1 MTAEAEVRARLV
13 ARLGELESRAGR
25 IESLLTQPMSAD
37 SEEQAIQIEDE
48 DTLAAEDAMVLKE
61 MASVRAALGRL
72 DQGHY
77 GECLSCGEPISA
89 ARLALMPTATLC
101 ADCM

>member
-25 IESLLTQPMSAD
+25 IESQLTQPMCAD
-37 SEEQAIQIEDE
+37 SEEQAIQIENE

-61 MASVRAALGRL
+61 IASVRAALGRL

-89 ARLALMPTATLC
+89 VRLALMPTATLC

>member
-1 MTAEAEVRARLV
+1 MTGEADVRAKLT

-25 IESLLTQPMSAD
+25 IEAQLTKPMSAD
-37 SEEQAIQIEDE
+37 SEEQAIEIEGE
-48 DTLAAEDAMVLKE
+48 DTLDAEDALVLKE

-72 DQGHY
+72 DQGQY
-77 GECLSCGEPISA
+77 GRCLSCGEPISA
-89 ARLALMPTATLC
+89 ARLVLMPTATLC

>member
-1 MTAEAEVRARLV
+1 MNALAERRAQLV
-13 ARLGELESRAGR
+13 ARLAELELRAR
-25 IESLLTQPMSAD
+25 HIEAQLTEPMSAD
-37 SEEQAIQIEDE
+37 SEEQAIEIEND
-48 DTLAAEDAMVLKE
+48 DMLAAEDRLVLRE

-72 DQGHY
+72 DQGQY
-77 GECLSCGEPISA
+77 GNCFSCGEPISA

>member
-1 MTAEAEVRARLV
+1 MTGQAEIRAKLV
-13 ARLGELESRAGR
+13 ARLKDLESRAGR
-25 IESLLTQPMSAD
+25 IEAQLTQPMSAD

-48 DTLAAEDAMVLKE
+48 DRLTTEDALVLRE

-72 DQGHY
+72 DKGHY
-77 GECLSCGEPISA
+77 GNCFSCGDPISA